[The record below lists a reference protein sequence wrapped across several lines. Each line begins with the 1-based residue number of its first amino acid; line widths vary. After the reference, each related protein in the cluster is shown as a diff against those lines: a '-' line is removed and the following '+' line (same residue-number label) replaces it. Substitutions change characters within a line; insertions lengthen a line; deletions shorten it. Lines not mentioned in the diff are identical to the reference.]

1 MPQNLV
7 QKTVNTFIKGLITE
21 AGELTFPPD
30 ASVDESNCELN
41 RDGSRSRRFGAGK
54 EALSELSTFTITD
67 SEVVHVGDWENVGGQ
82 AGLEYLVVQKGTTL
96 YFYNKTSAPYSSN
109 LIATSVSL
117 VSYEVLGSVGV
128 GQTKCQFTS
137 INGALIVASPAMDTI
152 YIERDNAA
160 GTISVTEI
168 NFRMRDFEWIGEKL
182 EYETGDSTPS
192 VEREYDTQNAGW
204 VGTKGLAAR
213 STYSSANSGDWP
225 PLTHPWYS
233 GKDASGNFS
242 ASEWAKVYSG
252 SSLLGNGHFVVNPF
266 EKDRGAASGL
276 VLSAEIE
283 PSRFKAVE
291 SFGGRVFYSGLE
303 SGKSAGLIFFSRQ
316 IQDVS
321 ELGECLQQ
329 NDPTSEDF
337 SDLLPTDGGTIQIPD
352 AVNIKV
358 LHAMA
363 SVLVVFAENGI
374 WTINGVDGVFK
385 ATEYSVRRISEI
397 GMASPE
403 SFISAG
409 GTPVW
414 WSRYGIHTLSLQDS
428 SNGGSAGAQDL
439 STSTIQTYW
448 DDIPSASKDKVTSV
462 YDEVNKTIYWSW
474 PDDGETVESKYNNFL
489 ILDLALQAFYP
500 WTVSDETTD
509 TDCIVGLAFYSGY
522 GAETLA
528 LDVVTTIGDDVVT
541 TAGDDVVSFQ
551 TSNFAAGSPA
561 IVILIRDGATGKLT
575 MGGFLDQTFLDWGTT
590 NYSSYAVAGYEFFG
604 DLVLKKTSPYVTPY
618 MRVTETGW
626 TGDENTGYDPINSSS
641 LLISSFWDFGNS
653 STSTP
658 QQAYR
663 LKIMPIVDPNN
674 LDTFNYPDTVVTTR
688 LKLRGRGRSVRLKF
702 ESEQG
707 KNFVLLGYSMV
718 GGVNGRI

>member
-30 ASVDESNCELN
+30 ASVDESNCDLS
-41 RDGSRSRRFGAGK
+41 RDGSRSRRLGADR
-54 EALSELSTFTITD
+54 EASAVLSSFTITD
-67 SEVVHVGDWENVGGQ
+67 AEVVHVGDWKNVGGQ
-82 AGLEYLVVQKGTTL
+82 SGLEYLVVQKGTVL
-96 YFYNKTSAPYSSN
+96 YFYNKATSPYSN
-109 LIATSVSL
+109 NVLATTVDL
-117 VSYEVLGSVGV
+117 TTYEVVGSIGV

-137 INGALIVASPAMDTI
+137 INGTLIVASEAIDTI
-152 YIERDNAA
+152 YVERDNA
-160 GTISVTEI
+160 TEVISVTQI
-168 NFRMRDFEWIGEKL
+168 NFRMRDFEWIGEKT

-213 STYSSANSGDWP
+213 SAYSAANGGDYP

-233 GKDASGNFS
+233 GKDATGNFD
-242 ASEWAKVYSG
+242 AAEWAKIYSG
-252 SSLLGNGHFVVNPF
+252 SSLLGNGHFILNPF
-266 EKDRGAASGL
+266 NKDRGTASGL
-276 VLSAEIE
+276 AITAETE
-283 PSRFKAVE
+283 DSRFKAVE
-291 SFGGRVFYSGLE
+291 AFGGRVFYSGLE

-316 IQDVS
+316 IQDVN

-337 SDLLPTDGGTIQIPD
+337 SDLLPTDGGVIQIPD
-352 AVNIKV
+352 AVNIKI
-358 LHAMA
+358 LHAMG

-385 ATEYSVRRISEI
+385 ATEYSVKRASEI
-397 GMASPE
+397 GIASPE

-409 GTPVW
+409 GTPIW

-428 SNGGSAGAQDL
+428 GNGAGEQDL
-439 STSTIQTYW
+439 STSTIQTFW
-448 DDIPSASKDKVTSV
+448 DSIPEASKEKVQAV
-462 YDEVNKTIYWSW
+462 YDEVNKTIYWAW
-474 PDDGETVESKYNNFL
+474 PDAGETVESKVNNFL

-500 WTVSDETTD
+500 WTVSDEASS

-522 GAETLA
+522 GAGLLP
-528 LDVVTTIGDDVVT
+528 LDVITAVGDDVVT
-541 TAGDDVVSFQ
+541 SAGDDVVSFQ
-551 TSNFAAGSPA
+551 NSNFATGSPT
-561 IVILIRDGATGKLT
+561 IVILVRDGATNKLT
-575 MGGFLDQTFLDWGTT
+575 MGGFVNQDFLDSGTT
-590 NYSSYAVAGYEFFG
+590 DYSSYAVAGYEFFG
-604 DLVLKKTSPYVTPY
+604 DLVLKKTSPYITPY

-626 TGDENTGYDPINSSS
+626 TGSEVTGYDPVGSSS
-641 LLISSFWDFGNS
+641 LLVSSFWDFGNN

-663 LKIMPIVDPNN
+663 LKIMPVVDPDN
-674 LDTFNYPDTVVTTR
+674 LNSFNYPDTVITSR

-707 KNFVLLGYSMV
+707 KDFVLLGYSMI
-718 GGVNGRI
+718 GGVNGRV

>member
-30 ASVDESNCELN
+30 ASVDESNCDLS
-41 RDGSRSRRFGAGK
+41 RDGSRSRRLGADR
-54 EALSELSTFTITD
+54 EASAVLSSFTITD
-67 SEVVHVGDWENVGGQ
+67 AEVVHVGDWKNVGGQ
-82 AGLEYLVVQKGTTL
+82 SGLEYLVVQKGTVL
-96 YFYNKTSAPYSSN
+96 YFYNKATSPYSN
-109 LIATSVSL
+109 NVLATTVDL
-117 VSYEVLGSVGV
+117 TTYEVVGSIGV

-137 INGALIVASPAMDTI
+137 INGTLIVASEAIDTI
-152 YIERDNAA
+152 YVERDNA
-160 GTISVTEI
+160 TEVISVTQI
-168 NFRMRDFEWIGEKL
+168 NFRMRDFEWIGEKT

-213 STYSSANSGDWP
+213 SAYSAANGGDYP

-233 GKDASGNFS
+233 GKDATGNFD
-242 ASEWAKVYSG
+242 AAEWAKIYSG
-252 SSLLGNGHFVVNPF
+252 SSLLGNGHFILNPF
-266 EKDRGAASGL
+266 NKDRGTASGL
-276 VLSAEIE
+276 AITAETE
-283 PSRFKAVE
+283 GSRFKAVE
-291 SFGGRVFYSGLE
+291 AFGGRVFYSGLE
-303 SGKSAGLIFFSRQ
+303 SGKSAGTIFFSRQ
-316 IQDVS
+316 IQDVN

-337 SDLLPTDGGTIQIPD
+337 SDLLPTDGGVIQIPD
-352 AVNIKV
+352 AVNIKI
-358 LHAMA
+358 LHAMG

-385 ATEYSVRRISEI
+385 ATEYSVKRASEI
-397 GMASPE
+397 GIASPE

-409 GTPVW
+409 GTPIW

-428 SNGGSAGAQDL
+428 GNGAGEQDL
-439 STSTIQTYW
+439 STSTIQSFW
-448 DDIPSASKDKVTSV
+448 DSIPEASKEKVTAV
-462 YDEVNKTIYWSW
+462 YDEVNKTIYWAW
-474 PDDGETVESKYNNFL
+474 PDAGETVESKVNNFL

-500 WTVSDETTD
+500 WTVSDEASS

-522 GAETLA
+522 GAGLLP
-528 LDVVTTIGDDVVT
+528 LDVITAVGDDVVT
-541 TAGDDVVSFQ
+541 SAGDDVVSFQ
-551 TSNFAAGSPA
+551 NSNFATGSPT
-561 IVILIRDGATGKLT
+561 IVLLVRDGATNKLT
-575 MGGFLDQTFLDWGTT
+575 MGGFVNQDFLDWGTT
-590 NYSSYAVAGYEFFG
+590 DYSSYAVAGYEFFG
-604 DLVLKKTSPYVTPY
+604 DLVLKKTSPYITPY

-626 TGDENTGYDPINSSS
+626 TGSEVTGYDPVGSSS
-641 LLISSFWDFGNS
+641 LLVSSFWDFGNN

-663 LKIMPIVDPNN
+663 LKIMPVVDPDN
-674 LDTFNYPDTVVTTR
+674 LNSFNYPDTVITSR

-707 KNFVLLGYSMV
+707 KDFVLLGYSMV

>member
-30 ASVDESNCELN
+30 ASVDESNCALS
-41 RDGSRSRRFGAGK
+41 RDGSRSRRFGAGL
-54 EALSELSTFTITD
+54 ESSAALSSFTITD
-67 SEVVHVGDWENVGGQ
+67 AEVVHIGEWRNVGGQ
-82 AGLEYLVVQKGTTL
+82 SGLEYLAVQKGTVL
-96 YFYNKTSAPYSSN
+96 YFYNKATAPYSGSV
-109 LIATSVSL
+109 IATSVDLS
-117 VSYEVLGSVGV
+117 VYEIVGSVGV

-137 INGALIVASPAMDTI
+137 INGTLIVASEAMDTI
-152 YIERDNAA
+152 YIERDNA
-160 GTISVTEI
+160 TEVISVTQI

-182 EYETGDSTPS
+182 EYETGDS
-192 VEREYDTQNAGW
+192 YDTQNAGW

-213 STYSSANSGDWP
+213 SSYSSANGGDYP

-252 SSLLGNGHFVVNPF
+252 SSLLGNGHFVLNPF
-266 EKDRGAASGL
+266 NKDRGAESGL
-276 VLSAEIE
+276 AITAETE
-283 PSRFKAVE
+283 GSRFKAVE
-291 SFGGRVFYSGLE
+291 AFGGRVFYSGLE

-316 IQDVS
+316 IQDVN

-337 SDLLPTDGGTIQIPD
+337 SDLLPTDGGVIQIPD
-352 AVNIKV
+352 AVNIKT
-358 LHAMA
+358 LHAMG

-385 ATEYSVRRISEI
+385 ATEYSVKRASEI
-397 GMASPE
+397 GIASPE
-403 SFISAG
+403 FFISAG
-409 GTPVW
+409 GTPIW

-428 SNGGSAGAQDL
+428 GNGAGEQDL
-439 STSTIQTYW
+439 STSTIQTFW
-448 DDIPSASKDKVTSV
+448 DNIPEASKQKVTAV
-462 YDEVNKTIYWSW
+462 YDEVNKTIYWAW
-474 PDDGETVESKYNNFL
+474 PDAGEAVESKVNNFL

-500 WTVSDETTD
+500 WTISDEATN

-522 GAETLA
+522 GAEVLE
-528 LDVVTTIGDDVVT
+528 LDVLTSIGDDVVT
-541 TAGDDVVSFQ
+541 SAGDDVVSLQ
-551 TSNFAAGSPA
+551 NSNFAAGSPS
-561 IVILIRDGATGKLT
+561 IVLLIRDGTTNKLT
-575 MGGFLDQTFLDWGTT
+575 MGGFIDQSFLDWGTT
-590 NYSSYAVAGYEFFG
+590 DYSSYAVAGYEFFG
-604 DLVLKKTSPYVTPY
+604 DLLLKKTSPYVTPY

-626 TGDENTGYDPINSSS
+626 TGSEVTGYDPVNSSS
-641 LLISSFWDFGNS
+641 LLVSSFWDFGNNP
-653 STSTP
+653 TSTP

-663 LKIMPIVDPNN
+663 LKIMPVVDPEDLNS
-674 LDTFNYPDTVVTTR
+674 FNYPETVITTR

-707 KNFVLLGYSMV
+707 KNFVLLGYSML